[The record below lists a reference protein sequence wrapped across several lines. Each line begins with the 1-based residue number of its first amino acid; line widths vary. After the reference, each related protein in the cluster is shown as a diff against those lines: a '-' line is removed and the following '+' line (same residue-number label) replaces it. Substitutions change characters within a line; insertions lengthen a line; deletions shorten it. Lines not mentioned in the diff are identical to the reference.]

1 MRAIAKKKAIV
12 ILLAAIVGG
21 VFIWWLFSPGG
32 GAGDVD
38 GGRMGDVEIRMERAR
53 TENERAAELNQR
65 IEDQVGRLEERQR
78 SIEAGAGATADVA
91 ERAEAVLEADRASL
105 ARGRAV
111 IDAVEKRR
119 IKKADEP

>member
-1 MRAIAKKKAIV
+1 MYGKKIV
-12 ILLAAIVGG
+12 VACVFGLLVLGG
-21 VFIWWLFSPGG
+21 LWWLFSPSGGDNPDGG
-32 GAGDVD
+32 GMADVD
-38 GGRMGDVEIRMERAR
+38 VRMERAR

-91 ERAEAVLEADRASL
+91 DRAEKVLEADRTSL

-111 IDAVEKRR
+111 MDAVEERR
-119 IKKADEP
+119 TEKADEP